1 MTPPMPLHKN
11 PILAVEHLRKQFG
24 TLTAVDD
31 VSFAVRPGICF
42 GLLGPNGAGKTTTI
56 EMIEGITA
64 PSSGRIFFKG
74 VPVDAHFRERAG
86 IQFQQTA
93 LPDFLTT
100 REALE
105 LFSKFYENRLP
116 IAELVEACS
125 LEGYL
130 DQYASKLSGGQRQR
144 LLLAIALINDP
155 DIIFLDEPT
164 TGLDPQARR
173 NFWTLINKIKARGKT
188 IILTTHYMDE
198 AELLCDELAIMDC
211 GRIIASGTP
220 QALLREHFNAMR
232 VRLDRTAF
240 TLSPEDWPE
249 PVEVREDA
257 VEILSRDVAHTLSAL
272 IERGIPLASLEVRP
286 PTLEDLF
293 IKLTGHA
300 LRG

>member
-1 MTPPMPLHKN
+1 MT
-11 PILAVEHLRKQFG
+11 PILAVDKLRKQFG
-24 TLTAVDD
+24 TFTAVDE

-56 EMIEGITA
+56 EMIEGIT
-64 PSSGRIFFKG
+64 PPTSGHIHFKG
-74 VPVDAHFRERAG
+74 RPIDAGFRERAG

-93 LPDFLTT
+93 LPDFVKT

-105 LFSKFYENRLP
+105 LFSRFYQSNLP
-116 IAELVEACS
+116 LQDLIEACS

-144 LLLAIALINDP
+144 LLLAIALVNDP

-173 NFWTLINKIKARGKT
+173 NFWTLIERIKARGKT

-198 AELLCDELAIMDC
+198 AQLLCDELAIMDR
-211 GRIIASGTP
+211 GRIIAHGTP
-220 QALLREHFNAMR
+220 QALLREHFNAIR
-232 VRLDRTAF
+232 VQLDRQDF
-240 TLSPEDWPE
+240 TLIPEDWPE
-249 PVEVREDA
+249 PVEIRSDS
-257 VEILSRDVAHTLSAL
+257 VEILSCDVAHTLSLL
-272 IERGIPLASLEVRP
+272 IERGVPLSSLQVHP